1 MAVASNKLY
10 DLMMNNGSFK
20 IVDIA
25 SIGDGKLPV
34 EKLGAFIRTVREN
47 SPVLGEATY
56 KKVNG
61 DSLAISRVDMANG
74 IITPGQDASGA
85 KRVVAAGDEAGV
97 EVKTNSL
104 VPKELIAKLR
114 IDYETLEDNLEQDA
128 FENTLM
134 ELFGTAAKED
144 LERYFMFA
152 DTDIEWDVSSSNAE
166 KLLSISDGWLKT
178 AGNKIYGV
186 ESDTGEDDQDFN
198 PDPTQDMWPI
208 PLFKALYNAIPRKYI
223 AGKIN
228 RNMYRLYVDSEV
240 EEAYS
245 EIVAARPT
253 VAGDNALLGKDV
265 LAWKGIPVIDIASFE
280 DPTYTEV
287 VGKPAM
293 LTKPKNMYW
302 GTKRDIMVENEK
314 DIDWRQLKNVL
325 TMRVDCT
332 YEDENATAVAFLD
345 VEKPAASP

>member
-1 MAVASNKLY
+1 MAMASNKLY

-20 IVDIA
+20 IVDVA
-25 SIGDGKLPV
+25 SLADGKLAV
-34 EKLGAFIRTVREN
+34 EKLGKFIGVIREL

-56 KKVNG
+56 KKING

-74 IITPGQDASGA
+74 IVTPGQDASGN
-85 KRVVAAGDEAGV
+85 KRVVPEADEAGI

-114 IDYETLEDNLEQDA
+114 IDYDTLEDNLEQDA

-144 LERYFMFA
+144 FERYFMFA
-152 DTDIEWDVSSSNAE
+152 DTSITWGAQSTKAQ
-166 KLLSISDGWLKT
+166 KLLSINDGWIKT
-178 AGNKIYGV
+178 AGNKIYGL
-186 ESDTGEDDQDFN
+186 TGNGNTKDFD
-198 PDPTQDMWPI
+198 PDPEQDMWPI
-208 PLFKALYNAIPRKYI
+208 PLFKALYKAIPRKYI

-228 RNMYRLYVDSEV
+228 RNMFRLYVDSDV

-253 VAGDNALLGKDV
+253 VVGDNALLGKDV

-280 DPTYTEV
+280 DTTYTDLI
-287 VGKPAM
+287 GKPAM

-302 GTKRDIMVENEK
+302 GTKRDVRVENEK

-325 TMRVDCT
+325 TTRADCT
-332 YEDENATAVAFLD
+332 YEDEDATAVAFLD
-345 VEKPAASP
+345 KAKPAA

>member
-20 IVDIA
+20 IVDVA
-25 SIGDGKLPV
+25 SLGDGKLPV

-56 KKVNG
+56 KKING

-74 IITPGQDASGA
+74 IVTPGQDASGN
-85 KRVVAAGDEAGV
+85 KRVVPEADEAGA

-152 DTDIEWDVSSSNAE
+152 DTAVTWSTTKVS
-166 KLLSISDGWLKT
+166 KLLSINDGWLKT
-178 AGNKIYGV
+178 AGNKIYGL
-186 ESDTGEDDQDFN
+186 ESASGAADEDFDPN
-198 PDPTQDMWPI
+198 PDQDMWPI

-228 RNMYRLYVDSEV
+228 RNLYRLYVDSEV

-265 LAWKGIPVIDIASFE
+265 LAWKGIPVVDIASFE
-280 DPTYTEV
+280 DTTYTNV

-325 TMRVDCT
+325 SMRVDCT
-332 YEDENATAVAFLD
+332 YEDEDATSVAFLNKA
-345 VEKPAASP
+345 KPVASP

>member
-20 IVDIA
+20 IVDVA
-25 SIGDGKLPV
+25 SLGDGKLPV
-34 EKLGAFIRTVREN
+34 EKLGAFIRVVREN

-61 DSLAISRVDMANG
+61 DSLAISRVDMADG
-74 IITPGQDASGA
+74 IVTPGQDASGN
-85 KRVVAAGDEAGV
+85 KRVVPEADEAGA

-134 ELFGTAAKED
+134 ELFGAAAKED

-152 DTDIEWDVSSSNAE
+152 DTAITWSTSKVS
-166 KLLSISDGWLKT
+166 KLLSINDGWLKT
-178 AGNKIYGV
+178 AGNKIYGL
-186 ESDTGEDDQDFN
+186 ESASGANDEDFN
-198 PDPTQDMWPI
+198 PDPEQDMWPI
-208 PLFKALYNAIPRKYI
+208 PLFKALYNAIPRKFI

-228 RNMYRLYVDSEV
+228 RNMYRLYVDSDV

-245 EIVAARPT
+245 DIVAARPT

-265 LAWKGIPVIDIASFE
+265 LAWKGIPVVDIASFE
-280 DPTYTEV
+280 DTTYTNV

-325 TMRVDCT
+325 SMRVDCT
-332 YEDENATAVAFLD
+332 YEDEDATSVAFLNKA
-345 VEKPAASP
+345 KPAASP

>member
-1 MAVASNKLY
+1 MVMASNKLY

-20 IVDIA
+20 IVDVA
-25 SIGDGKLPV
+25 SLGDGLLPV
-34 EKLGAFIRTVREN
+34 EKLGKFIGVIREQ

-56 KKVNG
+56 KKING

-74 IITPGQDASGA
+74 IVTPGQDASGA
-85 KRVVAAGDEAGV
+85 KRVVPEADEAGI

-114 IDYETLEDNLEQDA
+114 IDYDTLEDNLEQDA

-144 LERYFMFA
+144 FERYFMFA
-152 DTDIEWDVSSSNAE
+152 DTSITWGAQSTKAQ
-166 KLLSISDGWLKT
+166 KLLSINDGWIKT
-178 AGNKIYGV
+178 AGNKIYGL
-186 ESDTGEDDQDFN
+186 SGNGNTKDFD
-198 PDPTQDMWPI
+198 PDPEQDMWPI
-208 PLFKALYNAIPRKYI
+208 PLFKALYKAIPRKYI

-228 RNMYRLYVDSEV
+228 RSQYRLYVDSEV

-245 EIVAARPT
+245 EILAARPT
-253 VAGDNALLGKDV
+253 VAGDNALLGKNV
-265 LAWKGIPVIDIASFE
+265 LTWKDIPVIDIASFE
-280 DPTYTEV
+280 DDTYTDLI
-287 VGKPAM
+287 GKPGM

-302 GTKRDIMVENEK
+302 GTKRDVRVENEK

-325 TMRVDCT
+325 STRVDCT
-332 YEDENATAVAFLD
+332 YEDEDATAVALLNKA
-345 VEKPAASP
+345 KPAS